1 MRQRKSRKLLLG
13 SGIVVTLLAL
23 AFGMSLI
30 FGGETDSGDGAIE
43 PLDDA
48 SKERH
53 RAGGL

>member
-23 AFGMSLI
+23 AFGLSLI
-30 FGGETDSGDGAIE
+30 FGVETNAGDGVVE

-48 SKERH
+48 SKERY